1 MKNTVLT
8 LCGGLLLAGFVV
20 LPAAHAASAEA
31 RLVADN
37 SFTQSVKE
45 GYEDLKDSVNETFG
59 GYTGND
65 RAHARNYM
73 ERRQADLKKYHDT
86 VREASKD
93 FMEARQSDREAYLK
107 HHKELPQPEDIKADM
122 DLSKIDS

>member
-45 GYEDLKDSVNETFG
+45 RLMKTSRT
-59 GYTGND
+59 
-65 RAHARNYM
+65 A
-73 ERRQADLKKYHDT
+73 
-86 VREASKD
+86 
-93 FMEARQSDREAYLK
+93 
-107 HHKELPQPEDIKADM
+107 
-122 DLSKIDS
+122 

>member
-1 MKNTVLT
+1 MRERMKNTVLT

-20 LPAAHAASAEA
+20 LPAAHAASDEA

-45 GYEDLKDSVNETFG
+45 GYEDLKDSVKETFG

-65 RAHARNYM
+65 REDARNYM
-73 ERRQADLKKYHDT
+73 EHRQAAVKKYHDT
-86 VREASKD
+86 GREARKD
-93 FMEARQSDREAYLK
+93 LMEARQIER
-107 HHKELPQPEDIKADM
+107 AD
-122 DLSKIDS
+122 

>member
-37 SFTQSVKE
+37 SFTESVKE
-45 GYEDLKDSVNETFG
+45 GYEDLKDSVKETFG
-59 GYTGND
+59 GYTGDD
-65 RAHARNYM
+65 REDARNYM
-73 ERRQADLKKYHDT
+73 ERRQDDLKKYHDT
-86 VREASKD
+86 VREARKD
-93 FMEARQSDREAYLK
+93 YIESRQNDREAYLK
-107 HHKELPQPEDIKADM
+107 HHKELPQKEDINADL
-122 DLSKIDS
+122 DLSKIGS